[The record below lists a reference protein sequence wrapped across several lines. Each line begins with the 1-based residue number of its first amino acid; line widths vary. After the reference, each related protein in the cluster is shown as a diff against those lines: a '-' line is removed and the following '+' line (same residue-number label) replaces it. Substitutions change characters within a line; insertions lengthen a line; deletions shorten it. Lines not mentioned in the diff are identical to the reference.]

1 MGGSLTLN
9 SRDPLPPLAKL
20 KHFQKCD
27 TAKASSILL
36 VWHSQADQTGLI
48 SIQLTRGLRNDSFPR
63 MFVTGGQIRRFIHI
77 RVPPSHS
84 QFPLKTC
91 KTCHVSSRKF
101 LAQKW
106 RYSGEYVMS
115 HLRKD
120 KLPKSLF
127 YLLVFA
133 HLAQFLGSGQSTF
146 GGKTCVD

>member
-1 MGGSLTLN
+1 MGGSLTLS

-27 TAKASSILL
+27 TACVAF
-36 VWHSQADQTGLI
+36 QADQTGLI

-77 RVPPSHS
+77 RVAPSNS

-91 KTCHVSSRKF
+91 KTCHVSSCKF
-101 LAQKW
+101 LAPKW
-106 RYSGEYVMS
+106 RHSGDYVMS

-120 KLPKSLF
+120 ELPKSMF
-127 YLLVFA
+127 YLLYFA
-133 HLAQFLGSGQSTF
+133 HLAQFLGSGQSAF